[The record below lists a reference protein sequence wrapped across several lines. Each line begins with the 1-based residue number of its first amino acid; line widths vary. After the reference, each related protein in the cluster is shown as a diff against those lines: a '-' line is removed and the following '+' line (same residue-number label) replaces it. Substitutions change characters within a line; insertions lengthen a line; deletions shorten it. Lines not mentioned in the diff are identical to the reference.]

1 MRITESVQH
10 FYRYHEQVRQNEVLR
25 EVIQAT
31 DTRYKKSS
39 EVEVKVAPAFQP
51 GRVDVYA

>member
-10 FYRYHEQVRQNEVLR
+10 FYRYSEQVRQNEVLR

-31 DTRYKKSS
+31 DTRYKKGT
-39 EVEVKVAPAFQP
+39 EVEIKVAPAFEP